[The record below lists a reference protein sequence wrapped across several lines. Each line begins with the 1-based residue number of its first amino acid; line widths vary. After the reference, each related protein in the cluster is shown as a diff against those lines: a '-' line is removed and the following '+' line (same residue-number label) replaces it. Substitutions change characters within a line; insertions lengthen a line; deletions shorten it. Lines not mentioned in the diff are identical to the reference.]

1 MPRFPITPGQIKNEI
16 ATITGPD
23 YRHIVNVL
31 RLRPGSSLTL
41 FGQDGIEYLGEITE
55 INRREVKVLI
65 KGSGRPE
72 TESRLNIILLQ
83 GIPKGDKMDWIVEKS
98 TELGVTTII
107 PVITE
112 RSQVKE
118 SRKIQ
123 RWQRIAD
130 ESIKQCGRVKAP
142 NILKPLTFNGAI
154 KLCNNSSLKL
164 IFYEKSK
171 NNLRQEFKDIT
182 QPINNIRLLIGPEG
196 GFSEAEVELA
206 RGEKFIPVGL
216 GPRILRT
223 ETASIVALSIL
234 QFLFGDI

>member
-65 KGSGRPE
+65 KGSRIRE
-72 TESRLNIILLQ
+72 TESTLNITLLQ

-98 TELGVTTII
+98 TELGVRTII

-112 RSQVKE
+112 RSQIRE
-118 SRKIQ
+118 SNKIQ
-123 RWQRIAD
+123 RWQRIAG
-130 ESIKQCGRVKAP
+130 ESIKQCGRVKVP
-142 NILKPLTFNGAI
+142 DILEPLTFDSAV
-154 KLCNNSSLKL
+154 KLNSNSKLKL
-164 IFYEKSK
+164 MFHEKSEAKLIINMK
-171 NNLRQEFKDIT
+171 NTSQHIDSIT
-182 QPINNIRLLIGPEG
+182 LLIGPEG
-196 GFSEAEVELA
+196 GFSEEEVKLA
-206 RGEKFIPVGL
+206 IDEGFIPVGL

-223 ETASIVALSIL
+223 ETAGIVALSIL

>member
-1 MPRFPITPGQIKNEI
+1 MPRFPITPSQIKNEI

-31 RLRPGSSLTL
+31 RLRPGNDVVL
-41 FGQDGIEYLGEITE
+41 FEEGGVEYEGKITE

-65 KGSGRPE
+65 RESRDVEK
-72 TESRLNIILLQ
+72 ESRLNITLLQ

-112 RSQVKE
+112 RSQVRE
-118 SRKIQ
+118 SRKVQ

-142 NILKPLTFNGAI
+142 NVLQPLTFTATI
-154 KLCNNSSLKL
+154 KLSNNSSLKL
-164 IFYEKSK
+164 ILYEQSK
-171 NNLRQEFKDIT
+171 HGLRHEFKNIT
-182 QPINNIRLLIGPEG
+182 QHIDSITLLVGPEG

-206 RGEKFIPVGL
+206 RGEGFISVGL

-223 ETASIVALSIL
+223 ETAGIAALSIL

>member
-1 MPRFPITPGQIKNEI
+1 MPRFPINPGQIKNET
-16 ATITGPD
+16 ATITGQN

-31 RLRPGSSLTL
+31 RLRPGSKLTL
-41 FGQDGIEYLGEITE
+41 FGQDGIEYEGEITE
-55 INRREVKVLI
+55 INRREVKILI
-65 KGSGRPE
+65 KGSKRPE
-72 TESRLNIILLQ
+72 TESTLNITLLQ

-98 TELGVTTII
+98 TEMGVRTII

-112 RSQVKE
+112 RSQVRE

-142 NILKPLTFNGAI
+142 EILQPLAFTAAI
-154 KLCNNSSLKL
+154 KLSNNNVLKL

-171 NNLRQEFKDIT
+171 NNLSQKLKNMVQHIDYIT
-182 QPINNIRLLIGPEG
+182 LFIGPEG
-196 GFSEAEVELA
+196 GFSGEEVKLA
-206 RGEKFIPVGL
+206 IDEGFIPVGL

-223 ETASIVALSIL
+223 ETAGIVALSIL

>member
-16 ATITGPD
+16 ASITGPN

-31 RLRPGSSLTL
+31 RLKPGSSLTL

-72 TESRLNIILLQ
+72 TESTLNITLLQ
-83 GIPKGDKMDWIVEKS
+83 GIPKGEKMDWIVEKS
-98 TELGVTTII
+98 TELGVTRII

-112 RSQVKE
+112 RSQVRE
-118 SRKIQ
+118 SHKIQ

-130 ESIKQCGRVKAP
+130 ESIKQCGRLKAP
-142 NILKPLTFNGAI
+142 EILTPLTFNAAI
-154 KLCNNSSLKL
+154 KSNSDSELKL
-164 IFYEKSK
+164 MLHEKTEY
-171 NNLRQEFKDIT
+171 NLRYNFENT
-182 QPINNIRLLIGPEG
+182 SQPIDSITLLIGPEG
-196 GFSEAEVELA
+196 GFSEREVKLA
-206 RGEKFIPVGL
+206 IDEGFIPIGL

-223 ETASIVALSIL
+223 ETAGIVALSIL
-234 QFLFGDI
+234 QFIFGDI

>member
-1 MPRFPITPGQIKNEI
+1 MPRFPITPGQIKNET

-31 RLRPGSSLTL
+31 RLRPGNDVVL
-41 FGQDGIEYLGEITE
+41 FEEGGVEYEGKITE
-55 INRREVKVLI
+55 INKREVKVLI
-65 KGSGRPE
+65 RESRDVK
-72 TESRLNIILLQ
+72 TESGLNITLLQ

-98 TELGVTTII
+98 TELGVRTII

-112 RSQVKE
+112 RSQIRE

-123 RWQRIAD
+123 RWQRIAN

-142 NILKPLTFNGAI
+142 KILTPLTFDAAI
-154 KLCNNSSLKL
+154 KFNNNSKLKL
-164 IFYEKSK
+164 MFYEKAETRLINNMK
-171 NNLRQEFKDIT
+171 NTIQPIDDIT
-182 QPINNIRLLIGPEG
+182 LLFGPEG
-196 GFSEAEVELA
+196 GFSENEVKLA
-206 RGEKFIPVGL
+206 IEEGFTPIGL

-223 ETASIVALSIL
+223 ETAGIVALSIL